1 MVRHVILWKL
11 KEMPAAEQETVKAD
25 IKAGLEG
32 LAGQIPGLTEIH
44 VYTKALPS
52 SANAD
57 LMLDTTFVDEA
68 ALKGYAVHPA
78 HVAVADGKVRP
89 IPPCA
94 PAWILKYNRVSY

>member
-32 LAGQIPGLTEIH
+32 LAGQ
-44 VYTKALPS
+44 ALPS

-89 IPPCA
+89 YTAVRTC
-94 PAWILKYNRVSY
+94 LDFEV